1 MFSFKLMSAKIPY
14 LNRGEEYTSL
24 QNGTSSP
31 GDECEVEDKIP
42 LYLRTI
48 PHNAN
53 SGRFWRFSVILLL
66 LITNLTTFAA
76 LFSTQH
82 LTSRIEAAEPIHTPN
97 SWGMRS
103 DIPENLT
110 RLICSLFKANLS
122 ANDKNFTET
131 DAAWD
136 SMNTAHGFIAVDRK
150 WAKERHWPDSMHL
163 PSDDSKN
170 VYLLEAYHLLH
181 CVLTPVQAVIRRTFW
196 EAINRADK
204 YTFNPPH
211 SAHCID
217 TLRQY
222 VICKADS
229 TPLYLYGDDTAGDEQ
244 YRKCKDWDALRQFAT
259 DHSAC
264 YMDTPRDADPDTFP
278 FGAHFG
284 HCDDGTDGVVEG
296 ERRGNWKHGAV
307 WDGPDA

>member
-1 MFSFKLMSAKIPY
+1 MFSFKFVSAKIPY

-24 QNGTSSP
+24 RNGTSSP
-31 GDECEVEDKIP
+31 SDECEVEDKIP
-42 LYLRTI
+42 LYLRTT
-48 PHNAN
+48 PLNAN
-53 SGRFWRFSVILLL
+53 SGRLWRFSVILLL
-66 LITNLTTFAA
+66 LVINVTTFAA
-76 LFSTQH
+76 LFFTRH
-82 LTSRIEAAEPIHTPN
+82 LTSQIEAAEPIHTPN
-97 SWGMRS
+97 SWARIDTLPS
-103 DIPENLT
+103 KFT
-110 RLICSLFKANLS
+110 RFNWWTEYS
-122 ANDKNFTET
+122 DKNFTET

-136 SMNTAHGFIAVDRK
+136 SMNTAHGFIAMDRK

-181 CVLTPVQAVIRRTFW
+181 CVAVIRRTFW
-196 EAINRADK
+196 EAVNRVDK

-244 YRKCKDWDALRQFAT
+244 YRKCKDWNALRQFAT

-284 HCDDGTDGVVEG
+284 HCDDGTDGVMEG

>member
-42 LYLRTI
+42 LYLRTT

-76 LFSTQH
+76 LFSTRH

-97 SWGMRS
+97 SWARIDTLPS
-103 DIPENLT
+103 KFT
-110 RLICSLFKANLS
+110 RFNWWTEYS
-122 ANDKNFTET
+122 DKNFTET

-150 WAKERHWPDSMHL
+150 WAKERHWPDI
-163 PSDDSKN
+163 
-170 VYLLEAYHLLH
+170 
-181 CVLTPVQAVIRRTFW
+181 QAVIRRTFW